1 MKQAIVLVIIA
12 IVGLGV
18 GLAAG
23 IIITNTKSKAAIA
36 NLQANLQAKM
46 QQAEASS
53 QEKIRNCDNT
63 VTRLT
68 GELQLAKLEIQS
80 LKNPPPPAEQPAAAT
95 TGNETAAAAPDGNAI
110 PSDTKLYTIKS
121 GDSLWSIA
129 QNQLG
134 NSNRLKEILK
144 LNPNISAKSNL
155 VVGTKLKLPAK

>member
-1 MKQAIVLVIIA
+1 MKQKVVLVIIA

-18 GLAAG
+18 GLAIG
-23 IIITNTKSKAAIA
+23 IIITNTKSKMAIA
-36 NLQANLQAKM
+36 NLQQS
-46 QQAEASS
+46 EASS

-68 GELQLAKLEIQS
+68 GALQLAKIEIET
-80 LKNPPPPAEQPAAAT
+80 LKNPAPAAEGAAAAT
-95 TGNETAAAAPDGNAI
+95 AGEKTAAAPDGNAI
-110 PSDTKLYTIKS
+110 PTDTKLYTIKS

-155 VVGTKLKLPAK
+155 AIGAKLKIPVK